1 MAVLKLKKKGFTTI
15 KVLFYIKDADIEKE
29 LLCNRAEKKFDNEPV
44 DYKQS
49 LKNKIT
55 SHGDEVTDFLW

>member
-1 MAVLKLKKKGFTTI
+1 MQILKKSYYVTVLKKK
-15 KVLFYIKDADIEKE
+15 E
-29 LLCNRAEKKFDNEPV
+29 FDNEPV